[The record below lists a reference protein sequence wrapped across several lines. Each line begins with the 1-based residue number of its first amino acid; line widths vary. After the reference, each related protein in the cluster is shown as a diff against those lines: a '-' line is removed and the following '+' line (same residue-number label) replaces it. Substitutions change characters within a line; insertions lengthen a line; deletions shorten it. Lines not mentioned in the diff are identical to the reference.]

1 MWRKTKKRSPLA
13 RFEETLIRARTSDDR
28 GFFSRHYNYTETV
41 KDNKTSVHFV
51 SLGPGGADTVTLGTL
66 RLLMEADK
74 VYCFASGGVSHA
86 ADTIAAL
93 FAMEA
98 GGDLTENRQA
108 RWQSIEL
115 GQERWQSAEIG
126 QERWHAPEVITVE
139 VPMSRD
145 RSAVNAIY
153 NQLAEEIHGLA
164 EAGFNVCVATEGDSG
179 VFATTHYVQDRLTDA
194 IHGCMGNCGDSL
206 SGGDGGVLRVEQHP
220 GVPSFIAAASIAG
233 LHLVKLQER
242 LVVIPGETTAEE
254 LTSLLRSNYNIVV
267 MKLSLATE
275 AIRGLLTASQRD
287 IEVEDVHGEASEQ
300 NEQPLRLSLHYFR
313 NIGMPT
319 QEYRRITSAEEVPE
333 RFPYFS
339 LMIIQRGE

>member
-1 MWRKTKKRSPLA
+1 M
-13 RFEETLIRARTSDDR
+13 
-28 GFFSRHYNYTETV
+28 
-41 KDNKTSVHFV
+41 KDNNPSIHFV
-51 SLGPGGADTVTLGTL
+51 SLGPGGVDTVTIGTV
-66 RLLMEADK
+66 RLLLKADK

-98 GGDLTENRQA
+98 GGSLTENRQ
-108 RWQSIEL
+108 
-115 GQERWQSAEIG
+115 ERWQS
-126 QERWHAPEVITVE
+126 PEVITVE

-153 NQLAEEIHGLA
+153 DQLAEEIHGLA

-179 VFATTHYVQDRLTDA
+179 VFATTHYVQDRLADA
-194 IHGCMGNCGDSL
+194 VCGSPY
-206 SGGDGGVLRVEQHP
+206 SGAMQVVQHP
-220 GVPSFIAAASIAG
+220 GVPSFIAAAAIAG

-242 LVVIPGETTAEE
+242 LVVIPGSTTADEIAN
-254 LTSLLRSNYNIVV
+254 LLDNNHNIVV

-275 AIRGLLTASQRD
+275 AIRELLTKHDGKAT
-287 IEVEDVHGEASEQ
+287 
-300 NEQPLRLSLHYFR
+300 LHYFR

-319 QEYRRITSAEEVPE
+319 QEYHRITSADDVPE

-339 LMIIQRGE
+339 LMIIQPDNN